1 MRWALLWLLL
11 AGPAWGQALP
21 VFSQDGHDAVAHGR
35 ERGYP
40 VPTTA
45 PAARRQPYMVGGYSH
60 FDALLPAHRVPR
72 PAAAS
77 ALARA
82 PQELA
87 LSYVHRGERQTV
99 DSYLE
104 RHPATGLL
112 AIRDGVILLE
122 RYRYGRRDTH
132 RFTSQSMAKTVTAM
146 LVGIAV
152 AEGKI
157 RSIDA
162 PAEAH
167 VREFAGTELGRTP
180 IRALLQMASGL
191 AFTETYDGT
200 DDAARMS
207 RELWRPDGPG
217 TAAVVAQFSRRE
229 AEAGTRWLYAG
240 RDTAALGLVL
250 TRATGKSIAEL
261 LAAGIWGP
269 IGAEAD
275 AAWVTDA
282 AGQEAAHCCLSA
294 VLRDWGRLGLL
305 LARDGAW
312 PGPSGEM
319 RQVVPRDWVV
329 AATTAEPGSFLAPG
343 VGGRFY
349 GYGFQTWILPG
360 ARRQFVLLG
369 IHGQAMFVDP
379 QAKLVLV
386 HTAVRVRPTGD
397 PTAGELLSLWRG
409 LVGAVGG

>member
-1 MRWALLWLLL
+1 
-11 AGPAWGQALP
+11 
-21 VFSQDGHDAVAHGR
+21 
-35 ERGYP
+35 
-40 VPTTA
+40 
-45 PAARRQPYMVGGYSH
+45 MVGGYSH
-60 FDALLPAHRVPR
+60 FDALLPARRVPR
-72 PAAAS
+72 PAAPS

-82 PQELA
+82 PAEIA
-87 LSYVHRGERQTV
+87 LSYEHRGERHDV
-99 DSYLE
+99 ESYLA

-112 AIRDGVILLE
+112 AMRDGTILLE

-152 AEGKI
+152 AEGHI
-157 RSIDA
+157 RSIDD
-162 PAEAH
+162 PAGAY

-180 IRALLQMASGL
+180 VRALLQMASGL

-207 RELWRPDGPG
+207 RELWQPDGKG
-217 TAAVVAQFSRRE
+217 TAAVVAQFDRRE
-229 AEAGTRWLYAG
+229 AEPGTRFLYAG

-261 LAAGIWGP
+261 LATGLWGP

-282 AGQEAAHCCLSA
+282 SGQEAAHCCLSA

-305 LARDGAW
+305 LARDGHW
-312 PGPSGEM
+312 EG
-319 RQVVPRDWVV
+319 RQVVPRDWVR
-329 AATTAEPGSFLAPG
+329 AMTTAAPGSPFAPG
-343 VGGRFY
+343 AGGRFY
-349 GYGFQTWILPG
+349 GYGFQTWLLPG
-360 ARRQFVLLG
+360 ARRQFALLG
-369 IHGQAMFVDP
+369 IHGQALFVDP

-397 PTAGELLSLWRG
+397 PTAGELLTLWRG
-409 LVGAVGG
+409 LVAAAGG

>member
-1 MRWALLWLLL
+1 MD
-11 AGPAWGQALP
+11 GP
-21 VFSQDGHDAVAHGR
+21 DAVAHGL

-40 VPTTA
+40 VPGVA
-45 PAARRQPYMVGGYSH
+45 PQARRQPFMVGGFSH
-60 FDALLPAHRVPR
+60 FDTLLASRRVPR
-72 PAAAS
+72 PVAAS
-77 ALARA
+77 GLARA
-82 PQELA
+82 ERELA
-87 LSYVHRGERQTV
+87 LSYVHRGERRTV
-99 DSYLE
+99 EAYLE

-112 AIRDGVILLE
+112 VLRDGVILLE
-122 RYRYGRRDTH
+122 RYRYGRREAH

-152 AEGKI
+152 ADGKI
-157 RSIDA
+157 RSIDD
-162 PAEAH
+162 PAGAY

-180 IRALLQMASGL
+180 ILALLQMASGL

-207 RELWRPDGPG
+207 RELWQADGAG
-217 TAAVVAQFSRRE
+217 TGAVLAGFDRRE
-229 AEAGTRWLYAG
+229 AAAGTRWLYAG

-250 TRATGKSIAEL
+250 ARATGKSLAEL
-261 LAAGIWGP
+261 LATGIWGP

-275 AAWVTDA
+275 AAWVVDA
-282 AGQEAAHCCLSA
+282 SGQEAAHCCLSA

-305 LARDGAW
+305 LARDGEAQ
-312 PGPSGEM
+312 G
-319 RQVVPRDWVV
+319 RQVVPRDWVR

-343 VGGRFY
+343 AGGRFY
-349 GYGFQTWILPG
+349 GYGYQTWILPG

-379 QAKLVLV
+379 QARLVLV

-397 PTAGELLSLWRG
+397 PDAGELLSLWRA
-409 LVGAVGG
+409 LVAQEG

>member
-1 MRWALLWLLL
+1 MRAWLALWLLL
-11 AGPAWGQALP
+11 AGPAFGQALP
-21 VFSQDGHDAVAHGR
+21 VFSMDGHDAVAHGL

-40 VPTTA
+40 VPGSA
-45 PAARRQPYMVGGYSH
+45 PQARRQPFMVGGYSH
-60 FDALLPAHRVPR
+60 FDDLLPSRRVPR
-72 PAAAS
+72 PAVASGLGRAA
-77 ALARA
+77 R
-82 PQELA
+82 EVA
-87 LSYVHRGERQTV
+87 LSYAHRGQQQTV
-99 DSYLE
+99 ETYLE

-112 AIRDGVILLE
+112 VIRDGVILLE

-152 AEGKI
+152 ADGKI
-157 RSIDA
+157 RSIDD
-162 PAEAH
+162 PAGAY

-180 IRALLQMASGL
+180 VRALLNMASGL

-207 RELWRPDGPG
+207 RELWRPNGPG
-217 TAAVVAQFSRRE
+217 TAAVLAQFSQRE
-229 AEAGTRWLYAG
+229 AEPGTRWLYAG

-250 TRATGKSIAEL
+250 QRATGKSLAEL
-261 LAAGIWGP
+261 LAVGIWGP

-275 AAWVTDA
+275 AAWVMDA

-305 LARDGAW
+305 LARDGEW
-312 PGPSGEM
+312 QG
-319 RQVVPRDWVV
+319 RQVVPRDWVLE
-329 AATTAEPGSFLAPG
+329 ATTAAPGSFLAPG
-343 VGGRFY
+343 TASRFY
-349 GYGFQTWILPG
+349 GYGFQTWILPPDRQMG
-360 ARRQFVLLG
+360 ARRQFALLG
-369 IHGQAMFVDP
+369 IHGQTMLVDP

-397 PTAGELLSLWRG
+397 PTAGELLSLWRA
-409 LVGAVGG
+409 LVAQEG

>member
-1 MRWALLWLLL
+1 VRAWLALFLLL
-11 AGPAWGQALP
+11 AGPALGQALP
-21 VFSQDGHDAVAHGR
+21 VFSMDGHDAVAHGR

-40 VPTTA
+40 VPGAA
-45 PAARRQPYMVGGYSH
+45 PQARRQPFMVGGFSH
-60 FDALLPAHRVPR
+60 FEALLDARRVPR
-72 PAAAS
+72 PAVAS
-77 ALARA
+77 GLARA
-82 PQELA
+82 ERELV
-87 LSYVHRGERQTV
+87 LSYVHRGERQTI

-112 AIRDGVILLE
+112 VLRDGVILLE

-152 AEGKI
+152 AEGRI
-157 RSIDA
+157 RSVDD
-162 PAEAH
+162 PAGDY

-191 AFTETYDGT
+191 AFTETYDGS

-207 RELWRPDGPG
+207 RELWRPHGPG
-217 TAAVVAQFSRRE
+217 TAAVVAGFDRRE
-229 AEAGTRWLYAG
+229 AAPGTRWLYAG

-250 TRATGKSIAEL
+250 SRATGKPLAEL
-261 LAAGIWGP
+261 LASGIWGP

-275 AAWVTDA
+275 AAWVLDA
-282 AGQEAAHCCLSA
+282 SGQEAAHCCLSA

-312 PGPSGEM
+312 PEPSGQM
-319 RQVVPRDWVV
+319 RQVVPRDWVL
-329 AATTAEPGSFLAPG
+329 AATTAAPGSFLAPG
-343 VGGRFY
+343 AGGRFY
-349 GYGFQTWILPG
+349 GYGFQTWLLPG

-379 QAKLVLV
+379 QARLVLV

-397 PTAGELLSLWRG
+397 PTAGELLSLWRA
-409 LVGAVGG
+409 LVAKEG

>member
-1 MRWALLWLLL
+1 VRAWLALFLLL
-11 AGPAWGQALP
+11 AGPAFGQALP
-21 VFSQDGHDAVAHGR
+21 VFSPDGPDAVAHGR
-35 ERGYP
+35 ERGYL
-40 VPTTA
+40 VPGVA
-45 PAARRQPYMVGGYSH
+45 PQARRQPFMVGGFSH
-60 FDALLPAHRVPR
+60 FDTLLAARRVPR
-72 PAAAS
+72 PVGAS
-77 ALARA
+77 GLARA
-82 PQELA
+82 ERELA
-87 LSYVHRGERQTV
+87 LAYVHRGEQRTV
-99 DSYLE
+99 EAYLE

-112 AIRDGVILLE
+112 VLRDGVILLE

-152 AEGKI
+152 ADGKI
-157 RSIDA
+157 RSIDD
-162 PAEAH
+162 PAGAY

-207 RELWRPDGPG
+207 RELWQADGAG
-217 TAAVVAQFSRRE
+217 TGAVLAGFDRRE
-229 AEAGTRWLYAG
+229 AEPGTRWLYAG

-250 TRATGKSIAEL
+250 ARATGKSLAEL

-275 AAWVTDA
+275 AAWVVDA
-282 AGQEAAHCCLSA
+282 SGQEAAHCCLSA

-305 LARDGAW
+305 LARDGEAQ
-312 PGPSGEM
+312 G
-319 RQVVPRDWVV
+319 RQVVPRDWVR
-329 AATTAEPGSFLAPG
+329 AATTAGPGSFLAPG
-343 VGGRFY
+343 AGGRFHGY
-349 GYGFQTWILPG
+349 GYQTWILPG

-379 QAKLVLV
+379 QARLVLV

-397 PTAGELLSLWRG
+397 PDAGELLSLWRA
-409 LVGAVGG
+409 LVAQEG